1 MNESLQITLNFKS
14 YPMLDLVVKYGK
26 KFINVLCLI
35 LLLLG
40 IFSGIHF
47 ENILIASLLII
58 ISIAVFIVGQVL
70 TELVILVTDMLL
82 PK

>member
-35 LLLLG
+35 FLALG
-40 IFSGIHF
+40 IFSGLQF
-47 ENILIASLLII
+47 ENILIESLLII
-58 ISIAVFIVGQVL
+58 ISIVVFIVGQVL

>member
-1 MNESLQITLNFKS
+1 
-14 YPMLDLVVKYGK
+14 MLDLVVKYGK

>member
-26 KFINVLCLI
+26 KFINVLSLT

-40 IFSGIHF
+40 IFSEIYF
-47 ENILIASLLII
+47 ENILIACLLIM
-58 ISIAVFIVGQVL
+58 ISIGVFIVGQVL